1 MLNPL
6 FRGCGAF
13 AESLF
18 YYLCAMR
25 ILWTILYWG
34 ICLVVLATILSSLGY
49 DFSASMFV
57 GSMFLPGLLAVK
69 YFVPQISF
77 SNRWQGML
85 HVCFIA
91 AAVLV
96 LTYLFLF
103 GMNTYLGVGIY
114 KNMAF
119 PPLLLN
125 PIFIL
130 FVLAALAL
138 PEWMLDNF
146 LKRREA
152 ARPQIVEFI
161 SDRRHVALPAED
173 IRYVESLDDEVVV
186 HTMSGES
193 LRTRT
198 PISRWEATL
207 NELHFLRIHR
217 SYIVRRE
224 LIIRASRA
232 EVELEGVTLPVSRK
246 YAERVV
252 E

>member
-1 MLNPL
+1 
-6 FRGCGAF
+6 
-13 AESLF
+13 
-18 YYLCAMR
+18 MR

-77 SNRWQGML
+77 SSRWQGMMNAGFL
-85 HVCFIA
+85 A

-96 LTYLFLF
+96 LTYLLLF
-103 GMNTYLGVGIY
+103 GVNNYIGVGVY
-114 KNMAF
+114 HKMTF

-130 FVLAALAL
+130 FVLVALAL
-138 PEWMLDNF
+138 PEWLLDNF

-152 ARPQIVEFI
+152 EHPQIVEFI
-161 SDRRHVALPAED
+161 SDRRHISLPSEE
-173 IRYVESLDDEVVV
+173 IFYIESLDDEVVV
-186 HTMSGES
+186 HTIAGES

-207 NELHFLRIHR
+207 NELHFVRIHR

-224 LIIRASRA
+224 LIIRASRT
-232 EVELEGVTLPVSRK
+232 EVELDGVTLPVSRK

-252 E
+252 EQ

>member
-1 MLNPL
+1 
-6 FRGCGAF
+6 
-13 AESLF
+13 
-18 YYLCAMR
+18 MR

-57 GSMFLPGLLAVK
+57 GSMFLPGLLAIK
-69 YFVPQISF
+69 FFVPQISF
-77 SNRWQGML
+77 SSRWQGVMNAGFL
-85 HVCFIA
+85 A

-96 LTYLFLF
+96 LTYLLLF
-103 GMNTYLGVGIY
+103 GVNNYIGVGVY
-114 KNMAF
+114 HKMTF

-130 FVLAALAL
+130 FVLVALAL
-138 PEWMLDNF
+138 PEWLLDNF

-152 ARPQIVEFI
+152 ERPQVVEFI
-161 SDRRHVALPAED
+161 SDRRHISLPSEE
-173 IRYVESLDDEVVV
+173 IFYIESLDDEVVV
-186 HTMSGES
+186 HTIAGES

-207 NELHFLRIHR
+207 NELHFVRIHR

-224 LIIRASRA
+224 QIIRASRT
-232 EVELEGVTLPVSRK
+232 EVELDGVTLPVSRK

-252 E
+252 EQ

>member
-1 MLNPL
+1 
-6 FRGCGAF
+6 
-13 AESLF
+13 
-18 YYLCAMR
+18 MR

-57 GSMFLPGLLAVK
+57 GSMFLPGLLAIK
-69 YFVPQISF
+69 FFVPQISF
-77 SNRWQGML
+77 SSRWQGVMHAAFL
-85 HVCFIA
+85 A

-96 LTYLFLF
+96 LTYLLLF
-103 GMNTYLGVGIY
+103 GVNNYIGVGVY
-114 KNMAF
+114 HKMTF

-130 FVLAALAL
+130 FVLVALAL
-138 PEWMLDNF
+138 PEWLLDNF

-152 ARPQIVEFI
+152 ERPQIVEFI
-161 SDRRHVALPAED
+161 SDRRHISLPSEE
-173 IRYVESLDDEVVV
+173 ICYVESLDDEVVV
-186 HTMSGES
+186 HTIAGES

-207 NELHFLRIHR
+207 NELHFVRIHR

-224 LIIRASRA
+224 LIIRASRT
-232 EVELEGVTLPVSRK
+232 EVELDGVTLPVSRK

-252 E
+252 EQ

>member
-1 MLNPL
+1 
-6 FRGCGAF
+6 
-13 AESLF
+13 
-18 YYLCAMR
+18 MR

-57 GSMFLPGLLAVK
+57 SSMFLPGLLAIK
-69 YFVPQISF
+69 FFVPQISF
-77 SNRWQGML
+77 SSRWQGMMNAGFL
-85 HVCFIA
+85 A

-96 LTYLFLF
+96 LTYLLLF
-103 GMNTYLGVGIY
+103 GVNNYIGVGVY
-114 KNMAF
+114 HKMAF

-138 PEWMLDNF
+138 PEWLLDNF

-152 ARPQIVEFI
+152 ERPQIVEFI
-161 SDRRHVALPAED
+161 SDRRHISLPSEE
-173 IRYVESLDDEVVV
+173 IFYIESLDDEVVV
-186 HTMSGES
+186 HTIAGES

-207 NELHFLRIHR
+207 NELHFVRIHR

-224 LIIRASRA
+224 FIIRASRT
-232 EVELEGVTLPVSRK
+232 EVELDGVTLPVSRK

-252 E
+252 EQ

>member
-1 MLNPL
+1 
-6 FRGCGAF
+6 
-13 AESLF
+13 
-18 YYLCAMR
+18 MR

-57 GSMFLPGLLAVK
+57 GSMFLPGLLAIK
-69 YFVPQISF
+69 FFVPQISF
-77 SNRWQGML
+77 SSRWQGVMNAGFL
-85 HVCFIA
+85 A

-96 LTYLFLF
+96 LTYLLLF
-103 GMNTYLGVGIY
+103 GVNNYIGVGIY
-114 KNMAF
+114 HKMTF

-138 PEWMLDNF
+138 PEWLLDNF

-152 ARPQIVEFI
+152 ERPQIVEFI
-161 SDRRHVALPAED
+161 SDRRHISLPSEE
-173 IRYVESLDDEVVV
+173 IFYIESLDDEVVV
-186 HTMSGES
+186 HTIAGES

-207 NELHFLRIHR
+207 NELHFVRIHR

-224 LIIRASRA
+224 LIIRASRT
-232 EVELEGVTLPVSRK
+232 EVELDGVTLPVSRK

-252 E
+252 EQ

>member
-1 MLNPL
+1 
-6 FRGCGAF
+6 
-13 AESLF
+13 
-18 YYLCAMR
+18 MR

-57 GSMFLPGLLAVK
+57 GSMFLPGLLAIK
-69 YFVPQISF
+69 FFVPQISF
-77 SNRWQGML
+77 SSRWQGVMNAGFL
-85 HVCFIA
+85 A

-96 LTYLFLF
+96 LTYLLLF
-103 GMNTYLGVGIY
+103 GVNNYIGVGVY
-114 KNMAF
+114 HKMTF

-130 FVLAALAL
+130 FVLVALAL
-138 PEWMLDNF
+138 PEWLLDNF

-152 ARPQIVEFI
+152 ERPQIVEFI
-161 SDRRHVALPAED
+161 SDRRHISLPSEE
-173 IRYVESLDDEVVV
+173 IFYIESLDDEVVV
-186 HTMSGES
+186 HTIAGES

-207 NELHFLRIHR
+207 NELHFVRIHR

-224 LIIRASRA
+224 LIIRASRT
-232 EVELEGVTLPVSRK
+232 EVELDGVTLPVSRK

-252 E
+252 EQ

>member
-1 MLNPL
+1 
-6 FRGCGAF
+6 
-13 AESLF
+13 
-18 YYLCAMR
+18 MR

-57 GSMFLPGLLAVK
+57 GSMFLPGLLAIK
-69 YFVPQISF
+69 FFVPQISF
-77 SNRWQGML
+77 SSRWQGMMNAGFL
-85 HVCFIA
+85 A

-96 LTYLFLF
+96 LTYLLLF
-103 GMNTYLGVGIY
+103 GINNYIGVGVY
-114 KNMAF
+114 HKMTF

-130 FVLAALAL
+130 FVLVALAL
-138 PEWMLDNF
+138 PEWLLDNF

-152 ARPQIVEFI
+152 EHPQIVEFI
-161 SDRRHVALPAED
+161 SDRRHISLPSEE
-173 IRYVESLDDEVVV
+173 IFYIESLDDEVVV
-186 HTMSGES
+186 HTIAGES

-207 NELHFLRIHR
+207 NELHFVRVHR

-224 LIIRASRA
+224 LIIRASRT
-232 EVELEGVTLPVSRK
+232 EVELDGVTLPVSRK

-252 E
+252 EQ

>member
-1 MLNPL
+1 
-6 FRGCGAF
+6 
-13 AESLF
+13 
-18 YYLCAMR
+18 MR

-57 GSMFLPGLLAVK
+57 GSMFLPGLLAIK
-69 YFVPQISF
+69 FFVPQISF
-77 SNRWQGML
+77 SSRWQGMMNAGFL
-85 HVCFIA
+85 A

-96 LTYLFLF
+96 LTYLLLF
-103 GMNTYLGVGIY
+103 GVNNYIGVGVY
-114 KNMAF
+114 HKMDF
-119 PPLLLN
+119 PQLLLN

-130 FVLAALAL
+130 FVLVALAL
-138 PEWMLDNF
+138 PEWLLDNF

-152 ARPQIVEFI
+152 ERQQIVEFI
-161 SDRRHVALPAED
+161 SDRRHISLPSEE
-173 IRYVESLDDEVVV
+173 IFYIESLDDEVVV
-186 HTMSGES
+186 HTIAGES

-207 NELHFLRIHR
+207 NELHFVRIHR

-224 LIIRASRA
+224 LIIRASRT
-232 EVELEGVTLPVSRK
+232 EVELDGVTLPVSRK

>member
-1 MLNPL
+1 
-6 FRGCGAF
+6 
-13 AESLF
+13 
-18 YYLCAMR
+18 MR

-34 ICLVVLATILSSLGY
+34 ICLVVLATILSSLDY

-57 GSMFLPGLLAVK
+57 GSMFLPGLLAIK

-77 SNRWQGML
+77 SNLWQGL
-85 HVCFIA
+85 KHASFLA

-103 GMNTYLGVGIY
+103 GINTYMGVGAY
-114 KNMAF
+114 HNMDF

-125 PIFIL
+125 PIFIF

-138 PEWMLDNF
+138 PEWLLDNF
-146 LKRREA
+146 LKHREA

-161 SDRRHVALPAED
+161 SDRRHISLSAEE
-173 IRYVESLDDEVVV
+173 IRYIESLDSEVVV
-186 HTMSGES
+186 HTISGEK

-198 PISRWEATL
+198 PISRWEVTL
-207 NELHFLRIHR
+207 NDLHFVRIHR

-224 LIIRASRA
+224 LITHTSRT
-232 EVELEGVTLPVSRK
+232 EVELEGITLPVSRK
-246 YAERVV
+246 YADRVV

>member
-1 MLNPL
+1 
-6 FRGCGAF
+6 
-13 AESLF
+13 
-18 YYLCAMR
+18 MR

-57 GSMFLPGLLAVK
+57 GSMFLPGLLAIK
-69 YFVPQISF
+69 FFVPQISF
-77 SNRWQGML
+77 SSRWQGMMNAGFL
-85 HVCFIA
+85 A

-96 LTYLFLF
+96 LTYLLLF
-103 GMNTYLGVGIY
+103 GVNNYIGVGVY
-114 KNMAF
+114 HKMDF
-119 PPLLLN
+119 PQLLLN

-130 FVLAALAL
+130 FVLVALAL
-138 PEWMLDNF
+138 PEWLLDNF

-152 ARPQIVEFI
+152 ERPQIVEFI
-161 SDRRHVALPAED
+161 SDRRHISLPSEE
-173 IRYVESLDDEVVV
+173 IFYIESLDDEVVV
-186 HTMSGES
+186 HTIAGES

-207 NELHFLRIHR
+207 NELHFVRIHR

-224 LIIRASRA
+224 LIIRASRT
-232 EVELEGVTLPVSRK
+232 EVELDGVTLPVSRK

>member
-1 MLNPL
+1 
-6 FRGCGAF
+6 
-13 AESLF
+13 
-18 YYLCAMR
+18 MR

-69 YFVPQISF
+69 FFVPQISF
-77 SNRWQGML
+77 SSRWQGMMNAGFL
-85 HVCFIA
+85 A

-96 LTYLFLF
+96 LTYLLLF
-103 GMNTYLGVGIY
+103 GVNNYIGVGVY
-114 KNMAF
+114 HKMAF

-138 PEWMLDNF
+138 PEWLLDNF

-152 ARPQIVEFI
+152 EHPQVVEFI
-161 SDRRHVALPAED
+161 SDRRHISLPSEE
-173 IRYVESLDDEVVV
+173 IFYIESLDDEVVV
-186 HTMSGES
+186 HTIAGES

-207 NELHFLRIHR
+207 NELHFVRIHR

-224 LIIRASRA
+224 LIIRASRT
-232 EVELEGVTLPVSRK
+232 EVELDGVTLPVSRK

-252 E
+252 EQ

>member
-1 MLNPL
+1 
-6 FRGCGAF
+6 
-13 AESLF
+13 
-18 YYLCAMR
+18 MR

-57 GSMFLPGLLAVK
+57 GSMFLPGLLAIK
-69 YFVPQISF
+69 FFVPQISF
-77 SNRWQGML
+77 SSRWQGMMNAGFL
-85 HVCFIA
+85 A

-96 LTYLFLF
+96 LTYLLLF
-103 GMNTYLGVGIY
+103 GVNNYIGVGVY
-114 KNMAF
+114 HKMTF

-130 FVLAALAL
+130 FVLVALAL
-138 PEWMLDNF
+138 PEWLLDNF

-152 ARPQIVEFI
+152 ERPQVVEFI
-161 SDRRHVALPAED
+161 SDRRHISLPSEE
-173 IRYVESLDDEVVV
+173 IFYIESLDDEVVV
-186 HTMSGES
+186 HTIAGES

-207 NELHFLRIHR
+207 NELHFVRIHR

-224 LIIRASRA
+224 LIIRASRT
-232 EVELEGVTLPVSRK
+232 EVELDGVTLPVSRK

-252 E
+252 EQ

>member
-1 MLNPL
+1 
-6 FRGCGAF
+6 
-13 AESLF
+13 
-18 YYLCAMR
+18 MR

-57 GSMFLPGLLAVK
+57 GSRFLPGLLAIK

-77 SNRWQGML
+77 SSRWQGVMNAGFL
-85 HVCFIA
+85 A

-96 LTYLFLF
+96 LTYLLLF
-103 GMNTYLGVGIY
+103 GVNNYIGVGVY
-114 KNMAF
+114 HKMTF

-130 FVLAALAL
+130 FVLVALAL
-138 PEWMLDNF
+138 PEWLLDNF

-152 ARPQIVEFI
+152 EHPQIVEFI
-161 SDRRHVALPAED
+161 SDRRHISLPSEE
-173 IRYVESLDDEVVV
+173 IFYIESLDDEVVV
-186 HTMSGES
+186 HTLSGES

-207 NELHFLRIHR
+207 NELHFVRIHR

-224 LIIRASRA
+224 LIIRASRT
-232 EVELEGVTLPVSRK
+232 EVELDGVTLPVSRK

-252 E
+252 EQ

>member
-1 MLNPL
+1 
-6 FRGCGAF
+6 
-13 AESLF
+13 
-18 YYLCAMR
+18 MR

-57 GSMFLPGLLAVK
+57 GSMFLPGLLAIK

-77 SNRWQGML
+77 SSRWQGMMNAGFL
-85 HVCFIA
+85 A

-96 LTYLFLF
+96 LTYLLLF
-103 GMNTYLGVGIY
+103 GVNNYIGVGIY
-114 KNMAF
+114 HKMTF

-130 FVLAALAL
+130 FVLVALAL
-138 PEWMLDNF
+138 PEWLLDNF

-152 ARPQIVEFI
+152 EHPQIVEFI
-161 SDRRHVALPAED
+161 SDRRHISLPSEE
-173 IRYVESLDDEVVV
+173 IFYIESLDDEVVV
-186 HTMSGES
+186 HTIAGES

-207 NELHFLRIHR
+207 NELHFVRIHR

-224 LIIRASRA
+224 LIIRASRT
-232 EVELEGVTLPVSRK
+232 EVELDGVTLPVSRK
-246 YAERVV
+246 YAERVA
-252 E
+252 EQ